1 MMGRFDLDSLGVD
14 KNTQYPFTEANRT
27 IMKAY
32 KMEIKDEQIMHQLQL
47 QDEIKYAT
55 YRGKVYAVSDL
66 PCEEKDAQVK
76 ELSQKHW
83 AIQQQIYSYLAAN
96 SEDNVKAMYE
106 YLFAGM
112 NAIDSLNA
120 LDENIDKLRERY
132 MHPYDDDEEPDDYCD
147 LKIELGGMVRQ
158 KLKPIMLDC
167 STSFFELCAKMG
179 CNQERL
185 NAIVVFAQSETP
197 DYTNYD
203 IKVVLAEINR
213 ILDYRKAL
221 NDVLMGMIGYIK
233 GDLVNIAQKLNRIV
247 R

>member
-1 MMGRFDLDSLGVD
+1 
-14 KNTQYPFTEANRT
+14 
-27 IMKAY
+27 
-32 KMEIKDEQIMHQLQL
+32 
-47 QDEIKYAT
+47 
-55 YRGKVYAVSDL
+55 
-66 PCEEKDAQVK
+66 
-76 ELSQKHW
+76 
-83 AIQQQIYSYLAAN
+83 
-96 SEDNVKAMYE
+96 
-106 YLFAGM
+106 
-112 NAIDSLNA
+112 
-120 LDENIDKLRERY
+120 
-132 MHPYDDDEEPDDYCD
+132 
-147 LKIELGGMVRQ
+147 
-158 KLKPIMLDC
+158 
-167 STSFFELCAKMG
+167 MG

>member
-1 MMGRFDLDSLGVD
+1 MMGRFDLDSLDVD
-14 KNTQYPFTEANRT
+14 KKTQYPFTEANRT

-32 KMEIKDEQIMHQLQL
+32 KMEIKDAQIMHQLQL

-76 ELSQKHW
+76 ELSQKHC
-83 AIQQQIYSYLAAN
+83 AIQQQMYSYLAAN
-96 SEDNVKAMYE
+96 SEDSVKAMYE

-120 LDENIDKLRERY
+120 LDEDIDKLRERY

-167 STSFFELCAKMG
+167 STSFLSCVQRWGVTKKG
-179 CNQERL
+179 
-185 NAIVVFAQSETP
+185 
-197 DYTNYD
+197 
-203 IKVVLAEINR
+203 
-213 ILDYRKAL
+213 
-221 NDVLMGMIGYIK
+221 LMLLLYLLSPKLLIIQIMTSRWFW
-233 GDLVNIAQKLNRIV
+233 QKSIEYWIIV
-247 R
+247 RHLRMFLWV